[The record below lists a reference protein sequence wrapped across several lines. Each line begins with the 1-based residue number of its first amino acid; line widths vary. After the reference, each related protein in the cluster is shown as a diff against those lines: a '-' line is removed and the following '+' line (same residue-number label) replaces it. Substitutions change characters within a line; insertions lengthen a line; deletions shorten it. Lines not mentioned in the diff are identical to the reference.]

1 VWIKHSSN
9 EHSNSEEHFMSAVL
23 AGRTALVTGSTS
35 GIGRATALHL
45 AELGAHVI
53 VSGRDVARG
62 EATVIA
68 IRAAGG
74 KADFVAADL
83 TDSTGVREL
92 AERATDLAGGHLDVL
107 VNNAGVFPFGTT
119 PEITEEALD
128 FVYAVN
134 VKAPFLLVQALAPG
148 MAARG
153 YGAII
158 NITTRVASVGMPVSG
173 AYGSTKAA
181 LELLTK
187 AWATE
192 FGPSGVR
199 VNAVSPGPVRTEG
212 TEPLGDLLDQL
223 AAPAPSRRVSQPEE
237 IAGVVGFLAGPGA
250 AQIHGSVIPVDG
262 GLVAI

>member
-1 VWIKHSSN
+1 MTIPVGEQI
-9 EHSNSEEHFMSAVL
+9 MSAVL
-23 AGRTALVTGSTS
+23 SGRTALVTGSTS

-53 VSGRDVARG
+53 VSGRDAERG
-62 EATVIA
+62 EATVAA

-83 TDSTGVREL
+83 GDSHSVREL
-92 AERATDLAGGHLDVL
+92 AERATELGGGAVDVL
-107 VNNAGVFPFGTT
+107 VNNAGVFPFATT
-119 PEITEEALD
+119 AETSEEVLD
-128 FVYAVN
+128 FTFDVN
-134 VKAPFLLVQALAPG
+134 LKAPYLLVQALAPG

-153 YGAII
+153 HGAIV
-158 NITTRVASVGMPVSG
+158 NVTTRVAQIGMPISG
-173 AYGSTKAA
+173 AYGASKAA

-187 AWATE
+187 GWATE

-212 TEPLGDLLDQL
+212 TEPLGDMLDQL
-223 AAPAPSRRVSQPEE
+223 AAPAPSRRVAQPEE
-237 IAGVVGFLAGPGA
+237 IASAIGFLVGPGA
-250 AQIHGSVIPVDG
+250 SQIHGTVLPVDG

>member
-1 VWIKHSSN
+1 
-9 EHSNSEEHFMSAVL
+9 MSAVL

-45 AELGAHVI
+45 ADLGAHVI
-53 VSGRDVARG
+53 VSGRDEQRG
-62 EATVIA
+62 EATVAA

-83 TDSTGVREL
+83 TDPSNVRDL
-92 AERATDLAGGHLDVL
+92 AERANELGGGHVDILI
-107 VNNAGVFPFGTT
+107 NNAGVFPFGLT
-119 PEITEEALD
+119 PEISEETLD
-128 FVYAVN
+128 FVYTVN
-134 VKAPFLLVQALAPG
+134 VKAPFLLVQALAPAMATRGHGAIVNVTTRIATVG
-148 MAARG
+148 MA
-153 YGAII
+153 
-158 NITTRVASVGMPVSG
+158 VGG

-212 TEPLGDLLDQL
+212 TDPMGELLDQI
-223 AAPAPSRRVSQPEE
+223 AAPAPSGRVGQPEE
-237 IAGVVGFLAGPGA
+237 IAAAIGFLAGPGA
-250 AQIHGSVIPVDG
+250 SNIHGTVLPVDG